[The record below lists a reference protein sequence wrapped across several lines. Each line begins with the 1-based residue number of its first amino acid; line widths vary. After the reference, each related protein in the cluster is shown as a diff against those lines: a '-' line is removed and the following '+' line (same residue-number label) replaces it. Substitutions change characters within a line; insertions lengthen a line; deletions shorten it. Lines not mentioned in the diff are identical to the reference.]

1 MCKYHFQW
9 RLTWQRG
16 VCLISARSHVK
27 KALSRRIRYHS
38 QLTLTRQLC
47 ESEHIRIKY
56 QIILYHHL
64 WLSGVENTN
73 HCTAQYDVM
82 IGWNISVCCSVIT
95 DVLLYLCS
103 LSVSYIILYLIIS
116 VSSPEIFI
124 FASPP
129 DKIVQFST
137 STCHTVTDQC
147 SPHCFYEKHR
157 FLN

>member
-73 HCTAQYDVM
+73 HCTAQCDL
-82 IGWNISVCCSVIT
+82 C
-95 DVLLYLCS
+95 LLFCYNRCFIIFVFFVSQLYHS
-103 LSVSYIILYLIIS
+103 LFDHFCLLSRDIYICHAS
-116 VSSPEIFI
+116 WQNSSAFN
-124 FASPP
+124 FNMSH
-129 DKIVQFST
+129 
-137 STCHTVTDQC
+137 CHRSNVVHGL
-147 SPHCFYEKHR
+147 HCFYEKHH